1 MSKTWGPPCWY
12 LFHSL
17 AAKVKE
23 EEFEN
28 VKLSLWSIITSTC
41 ANLPCPECR
50 QHATAIVYSVNKNQV
65 LRNKISLEK
74 FLFDFHNSVNRR
86 KRYKIFTQEE
96 YEPRYK
102 NADLNKVIDLFI
114 STFNQSTRNNR
125 LMIDSM
131 QRQLYMRN
139 FINWINANRSKFN

>member
-28 VKLSLWSIITSTC
+28 VKLGFWGIISGIC
-41 ANLPCPECR
+41 SNLPCPECR
-50 QHATAIVYSVNKNQV
+50 HHATTIIRAVNKNNV
-65 LRNKISLEK
+65 LKNKASLER

-86 KRYKIFTQEE
+86 KRYKLFTIEE
-96 YEPRYK
+96 YDSRYK
-102 NADLNKVIDLFI
+102 NADLNKVITLFI
-114 STFNQSTRNNR
+114 SSFNQSTRNNK
-125 LMIDSM
+125 LMMDAM
-131 QRQLYMRN
+131 QRQLFMRD
-139 FINWINANRSKFN
+139 FINWINANRNKFN